1 MNAGSNGRQYEVIGD
16 PGAVFSMTV
25 TNEDNHYYN
34 FPENTIIQNPD
45 LESPPAPAFSAT
57 PTRLNPV
64 TIGLDGVYSS
74 NISFPAVTDDDKYIL
89 TIYPEMHYD
98 TKLADNLGK
107 GSHIFAE
114 IEQLINTTITFRHLS
129 TNQDSGDEYY
139 GTYATAYTVSGPDIR
154 TGSGSSQTFKIS
166 WALSLSG
173 SNFVIIKQPDQNDFF
188 FTTTKDTK
196 TTGSG
201 TGLEL
206 KDITGLSVGM
216 EVTANGIAG
225 SNPGT
230 STITAINKGFYNAG
244 KSTAAFPVYD
254 VPKIVD
260 NTDPNNPLLVDHPGG
275 TVTLAHSSTFVADR
289 TVTFKAYG
297 PTPLRIFNGTNF
309 SISNFKVT
317 IDEVSTT
324 VNDTDATG
332 SASLTS
338 FDVASTNGIKD
349 DVSTVTGIG
358 ISDASTTLVTGIS
371 SNTITVD
378 TAFKPENGQT
388 LKFLGASRS
397 GTLTGDVTVSSYG
410 SDNIT
415 LTFELDKILT
425 VE

>member
-1 MNAGSNGRQYEVIGD
+1 
-16 PGAVFSMTV
+16 
-25 TNEDNHYYN
+25 
-34 FPENTIIQNPD
+34 
-45 LESPPAPAFSAT
+45 
-57 PTRLNPV
+57 
-64 TIGLDGVYSS
+64 
-74 NISFPAVTDDDKYIL
+74 
-89 TIYPEMHYD
+89 
-98 TKLADNLGK
+98 
-107 GSHIFAE
+107 
-114 IEQLINTTITFRHLS
+114 
-129 TNQDSGDEYY
+129 
-139 GTYATAYTVSGPDIR
+139 
-154 TGSGSSQTFKIS
+154 
-166 WALSLSG
+166 
-173 SNFVIIKQPDQNDFF
+173 
-188 FTTTKDTK
+188 
-196 TTGSG
+196 
-201 TGLEL
+201 
-206 KDITGLSVGM
+206 M

-358 ISDASTTLVTGIS
+358 ISDDSTTLVTGIS